1 VGKETG
7 AAVGLDV
14 EVAILGRMNR
24 SRQRIKPHERWKGL
38 KKSLARQKKKGLW
51 VSGRGS
57 TNGSAALCGETVG
70 LCIRIYS
77 SVSPVMGRPTAVV
90 GV

>member
-7 AAVGLDV
+7 AAVGLDA

-38 KKSLARQKKKGLW
+38 KKSLARQK
-51 VSGRGS
+51 
-57 TNGSAALCGETVG
+57 
-70 LCIRIYS
+70 
-77 SVSPVMGRPTAVV
+77 
-90 GV
+90 